1 VVIDEIFNQTHPVNH
16 MLDDELEEQAALYA
30 SGAMSVEEREQFEL
44 LLEFHTELKQLV
56 SQLEEVASAVVLA
69 TSSTGPT
76 PSAGLK
82 ERLLQRIDAG
92 LPQEKPHGFVVAGA
106 DGFVRW
112 VNPEFT
118 EMCGYSLPELQ
129 GKKLGPILQGKLTDP
144 EVSAYMRTAVVERR
158 PCDAELINYHKN
170 GSPYWVRIHIRPIF
184 DSKGDTRW
192 LVAHEQELTDRP
204 IPVAA

>member
-1 VVIDEIFNQTHPVNH
+1 
-16 MLDDELEEQAALYA
+16 MLDEELEEQAALYA
-30 SGAMSVEEREQFEL
+30 SGAMSAEDRERFEL
-44 LLEFHTELKQLV
+44 VLEFHTELKALV
-56 SQLEEVASAVVLA
+56 RQLEEVATAAVLA
-69 TSSTGPT
+69 TSSASAR
-76 PSAGLK
+76 PSAGLR
-82 ERLLQRIDAG
+82 ERLLQRINAG
-92 LPQEKPHGFVVAGA
+92 LPQAKPHGFVVAGP

-118 EMCGYSLPELQ
+118 EMCGYTLPELQ

-144 EVSAYMRTAVVERR
+144 EVSAYMRTAVLERR

-170 GSPYWVRIHIRPIF
+170 GSPYWVRIQIRPIF

-192 LVAHEQELTDRP
+192 LVAHEQELTDRQ